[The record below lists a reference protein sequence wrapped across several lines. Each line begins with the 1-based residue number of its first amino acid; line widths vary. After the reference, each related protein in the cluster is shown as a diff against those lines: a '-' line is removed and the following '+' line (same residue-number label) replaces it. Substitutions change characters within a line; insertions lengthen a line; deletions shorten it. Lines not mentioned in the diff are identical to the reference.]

1 MRPTLRLGRI
11 AGIDVGVHWS
21 LLLIGALL
29 ASVLAGDYF
38 PEISRHSD
46 GAYWSAAILT
56 TVFFFGS
63 VLAHELSHAI
73 VAQRRGQRVEGIT
86 LWALGGVALLK
97 DEARDAKSELAVAA
111 AGPATSIGLGG
122 AFIALGFALNAV
134 TANGS
139 LLPAIAFYL
148 GVVNLFLAAFNLL
161 PGAPLDGGRI
171 LSGVIWAIRKDRRR
185 AQIAAARA
193 GRVLGFLLLGVP
205 VVEFMLGWGFNPW
218 TAFIGIFVIS
228 ASRAEET
235 NARIAGTLEA
245 RSIAQLMVP
254 LTAAVPEWT
263 TVGDLPAALPPG
275 PLPSAVLLTGF
286 GGAPSALLQTGA
298 LRNAQPDQRVR
309 ELAIAVSDVTAVPPT
324 MSAHDA
330 LANGVP
336 VVVIHDGHIVGIVGI
351 DEVRRAAGRDVV
363 NV

>member
-29 ASVLAGDYF
+29 VTALAGDFF
-38 PEISRHSD
+38 PEIARHSD
-46 GAYWSAAILT
+46 SSYWAAAILT

-73 VAQRRGQRVEGIT
+73 VAQRRGQRVDGIT
-86 LWALGGVALLK
+86 LWALGGVAMLK
-97 DEARDAKSELAVAA
+97 DEARDAKSELLVAA
-111 AGPATSIGLGG
+111 AGPAMSIALGG
-122 AFIALGFALNAV
+122 GFIGLGFALDAV
-134 TANGS
+134 TASGS

-148 GVVNLFLAAFNLL
+148 GVVNLVLAVFNLL

-171 LSGVIWAIRKDRRR
+171 LSGALWAVRKDRRR

-193 GRVLGFLLLGVP
+193 GRVVGYLLVGVP
-205 VVEFMLGWGFNPW
+205 LLEFALGWGFNPW
-218 TAFIGIFVIS
+218 TAFIGLFVIS

-235 NARIAGTLEA
+235 NARIAGALEA
-245 RSIAQLMVP
+245 RPIAQLMVP
-254 LTAAVPEWT
+254 LTASVPEWT
-263 TVGDLPAALPPG
+263 TVGELPSALAPG

-298 LRNAQPDQRVR
+298 LRNAHADQRVR
-309 ELAIAVSDVTAVPPT
+309 ELAIPVGDVTAVPPD

-330 LANGVP
+330 LAHGVP
-336 VVVIHDGHIVGIVGI
+336 VVVLHEGRVIGVVGI